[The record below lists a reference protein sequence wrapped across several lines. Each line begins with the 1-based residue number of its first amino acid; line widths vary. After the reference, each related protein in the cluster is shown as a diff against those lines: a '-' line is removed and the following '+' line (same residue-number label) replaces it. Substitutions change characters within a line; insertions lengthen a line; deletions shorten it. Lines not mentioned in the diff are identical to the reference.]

1 MPQLEGEVVLKI
13 GMPTSTMETEK
24 RMKLTGGKQES
35 NEYKS
40 AFPSQMILNASCAG
54 L

>member
-13 GMPTSTMETEK
+13 GMPTSTMETGK
-24 RMKLTGGKQES
+24 RMKLTGGEQES

-40 AFPSQMILNASCAG
+40 EFPSQMILNASCAG

>member
-13 GMPTSTMETEK
+13 GMPTSTMETGK
-24 RMKLTGGKQES
+24 RGKQES
-35 NEYKS
+35 NDIEYKS
-40 AFPSQMILNASCAG
+40 EFPSQMMILNASCAG